1 LPERTPSIAV
11 AGLNPHAGE
20 EGLFGRE
27 ELDVVAPALRALAA
41 EAPFAS
47 GAVRL
52 EGPVPAEAV
61 FRAAQRGDVDGV
73 VAMFH
78 DQATIASKLLD
89 WGAAV
94 NTTWGLSFLRTSVDH
109 GVAYAAAAQGVA
121 EHDGMLAALDLALS
135 LTASGAHAGHG

>member
-1 LPERTPSIAV
+1 LAV
-11 AGLNPHAGE
+11 SGLNPHAGE
-20 EGLFGRE
+20 GTLFGCE
-27 ELDVVAPALRALAA
+27 ERDVIGPALAQLAG
-41 EAPFAS
+41 EAPFRD
-47 GAVRL
+47 GAVVLR
-52 EGPVPAEAV
+52 GPVPAEAV

-109 GVAYAAAAQGVA
+109 GVAYDAARAGAADADGMIAALALAVRLTAAA
-121 EHDGMLAALDLALS
+121 DG
-135 LTASGAHAGHG
+135 